1 MLADSFSVRL
11 YEGGSDAQGSPVLAN
26 DFLCELKITGK
37 DVKQFIPGGS
47 RVDLTVETGPDSSL
61 PVRVTLFFPALDE
74 EIELDVP
81 SMFKAPNAEAL
92 LYRIFY
98 EGDRLVSRMRRGGV
112 VDFVRLSELE
122 DRLDEIKD
130 LFDASNGDRGA
141 LDQTLHRLREV
152 YRELSRLS
160 R

>member
-1 MLADSFSVRL
+1 
-11 YEGGSDAQGSPVLAN
+11 
-26 DFLCELKITGK
+26 
-37 DVKQFIPGGS
+37 
-47 RVDLTVETGPDSSL
+47 
-61 PVRVTLFFPALDE
+61 
-74 EIELDVP
+74 VP